1 MMEQE
6 VRLVKEV
13 YGRTTFN
20 RVVDTSFTELY
31 KQPDAATV
39 PTQQITVDEFF
50 DLYNTLF
57 FDIPATGEVNSHE
70 YLIIRSTEY
79 LGGGVLTDN
88 EKAYIEEINS
98 LRQQLLE
105 ANANYLSISKIV

>member
-1 MMEQE
+1 MEQE

-13 YGRTTFN
+13 YGRSTYT
-20 RVVDTSFTELY
+20 RVIDTDFTELY
-31 KQPDAATV
+31 TTPTATV
-39 PTQQITVDEFF
+39 EISQQTTVDEFF
-50 DLYNTLF
+50 DLYNALF

-70 YLIIRSTEY
+70 YLAARSTEY

-105 ANANYLSISKIV
+105 ANANYLSLTNVV

>member
-1 MMEQE
+1 MSQE

-13 YGRTTFN
+13 YGRNTFT

-31 KQPDAATV
+31 TPVTPSTV
-39 PTQQITVDEFF
+39 PTQQLTVDEFF
-50 DLYNTLF
+50 DLYNELF
-57 FDIPATGEVNSHE
+57 FEIPATGELNSHE
-70 YLIIRSTEY
+70 YLVARSTEY

-105 ANANYLSISKIV
+105 ANANLLSLSNTV